1 MKRNKKYTNLFETMK
16 IIEKVE
22 IDINRPMG
30 LRLVIFQKRDHNYI
44 WLFGGKTRLK
54 KMDFVIFD
62 TNYPY
67 LF

>member
-1 MKRNKKYTNLFETMK
+1 MK

-62 TNYPY
+62 TNNPY